1 MRLHLLEPLD
11 RAARARVSFPSPLSS
26 WRVLASLVGW
36 HAAFETATKEL
47 GHVDVPIH
55 PIDQVMSKTKEER
68 KAKREDKEEKRARKR
83 AKKASQDQQPAVED
97 ESITCKD
104 CATVFVFSAEEQKEF
119 TARGFGK
126 RVRCMDCTKAKQERY
141 AASNSAQEAPP
152 KYDDAT
158 EKRLDAWVAA
168 KRSHAFDAADKLRA
182 ALRADGI
189 DTEAARPLG
198 YQPPAAAKSAKKVK
212 CFNCGKVGHR
222 SEECTAVAAGS
233 TACYICGMEGHKGRD
248 CPMAPEKKAFD
259 PKAAKCF
266 QCGQVGHLSA
276 ACPQPKAKD
285 ACHLCGE
292 VGHVSRYCPR
302 ARDKPLPT
310 GWDADTV
317 EAKRT
322 AWEAARAAKDYAT
335 ADALR
340 AELLAIGVNP
350 NKPRPLTAAQIE
362 ARVAEWEAARAAK
375 DFELADKLRA
385 SLKAIGA
392 LPVPSKST

>member
-1 MRLHLLEPLD
+1 MPGLQYSTVLYGLLD
-11 RAARARVSFPSPLSS
+11 YYSTVV
-26 WRVLASLVGW
+26 VLATVHPNPGPGYCSLQR
-36 HAAFETATKEL
+36 L
-47 GHVDVPIH
+47 
-55 PIDQVMSKTKEER
+55 
-68 KAKREDKEEKRARKR
+68 
-83 AKKASQDQQPAVED
+83 
-97 ESITCKD
+97 
-104 CATVFVFSAEEQKEF
+104 
-119 TARGFGK
+119 
-126 RVRCMDCTKAKQERY
+126 DCTKAKQERY

-285 ACHLCGE
+285 ASFYCCVGPTAHKDEEFALMSSWE
-292 VGHVSRYCPR
+292 VLMKSQLASQKMDCAWLLQRSRLG
-302 ARDKPLPT
+302 KPDL
-310 GWDADTV
+310 
-317 EAKRT
+317 ER
-322 AWEAARAAKDYAT
+322 
-335 ADALR
+335 
-340 AELLAIGVNP
+340 
-350 NKPRPLTAAQIE
+350 
-362 ARVAEWEAARAAK
+362 
-375 DFELADKLRA
+375 
-385 SLKAIGA
+385 S
-392 LPVPSKST
+392 